1 MRWNGSSNSWS
12 VADVASNGRESITC
26 KLLGHPSRTPS
37 SRSCANSVQGIDL
50 RATSVGHPLLK
61 LHHSPGHSTW
71 PREERNTR
79 GRCGTRTI
87 DSRIEG
93 QGHPPGNGQGARRQS
108 QRSPEEGRDH
118 RQDPRHH
125 RLRPVRR
132 PLRERRRRAHR
143 HRAPGRQWRRITR
156 RIVAADRRAGWRRA
170 GWRRAR
176 WRSRRG
182 PRPTARRRRRSPTPA
197 PSPIA
202 PAHRARSVGD
212 RSVDVE
218 HARPHG
224 AGALGADGEPL
235 ADWEIALLE
244 QGDAAADDG

>member
-79 GRCGTRTI
+79 GRCGARTI

-132 PLRERRRRAHR
+132 PLRCAVVEHTDIERS
-143 HRAPGRQWRRITR
+143 GRQRRRITR
-156 RIVAADRRAGWRRA
+156 RIVDADRRAGWRRA

-176 WRSRRG
+176 WRGRPALDQRRAG
-182 PRPTARRRRRSPTPA
+182 DVDHDTG
-197 PSPIA
+197 PIA
-202 PAHRARSVGD
+202 DRDRADRIVERSIVD
-212 RSVDVE
+212 RSVVVE

-224 AGALGADGEPL
+224 AGARRRRR
-235 ADWEIALLE
+235 
-244 QGDAAADDG
+244 